1 MANFMNKMKPAP
13 IPKPAGMKKK
23 PIKPVVKKIEES
35 DVNAEEIKE
44 IVAEENCEIQVAE
57 IQEESI
63 EQQPEVIEEENII
76 ETSDEIDN
84 TPVKPQEEVK
94 EEDVTQEEVKETPKK
109 NKRKRKT
116 KKEKEEE
123 LAAKELKIVASTE
136 VSLEDN
142 AVSFTN
148 IDIDKAEEILSDVIV
163 PVPEYWESEK
173 SEIDGMLSSIIITEE
188 LDPTSI
194 KTLVSEMSKTYTT
207 VQKRLQEAKSN
218 YESLKDMID
227 AVKSLNA
234 TGSSADERKYNATKA
249 VMHYKKEDEE
259 EAVDLLAYLRF
270 NRERYEYYNSALK
283 TIDMN
288 RQLLITFSA
297 AFKLE
302 LGKAF

>member
-13 IPKPAGMKKK
+13 IPKPTGMKKK
-23 PIKPVVKKIEES
+23 PIKPVVKKIEEP
-35 DVNAEEIKE
+35 DVNTEEIEE
-44 IVAEENCEIQVAE
+44 IIAEENCEV
-57 IQEESI
+57 
-63 EQQPEVIEEENII
+63 
-76 ETSDEIDN
+76 
-84 TPVKPQEEVK
+84 EVK
-94 EEDVTQEEVKETPKK
+94 EIDEVQEEIAEQQTTESQEDETIEENPVEETTNEKEEVQEETVEEIEEKPKK
-109 NKRKRKT
+109 KTRKRKT

-123 LAAKELKIVASTE
+123 SAAKELKVIASTE
-136 VSLEDN
+136 VSLGNDT
-142 AVSFTN
+142 VSFTN
-148 IDIDKAEEILSDVIV
+148 INIDKAEEILSDVIV

-227 AVKSLNA
+227 AIKSLNA

-249 VMHYKKEDEE
+249 VIHYKKEDEE

>member
-13 IPKPAGMKKK
+13 IPKPTGMKKK

-35 DVNAEEIKE
+35 DVNTEEIEE
-44 IVAEENCEIQVAE
+44 IVAEENCEI
-57 IQEESI
+57 
-63 EQQPEVIEEENII
+63 EVK
-76 ETSDEIDN
+76 EIDE
-84 TPVKPQEEVK
+84 VQEEVAEQQAESQEDEAIEENPAEEITDEK
-94 EEDVTQEEVKETPKK
+94 EETQEEIEEKPKK
-109 NKRKRKT
+109 KTRKRKT

-123 LAAKELKIVASTE
+123 SAAKELKVIASTE
-136 VSLEDN
+136 VSLGN
-142 AVSFTN
+142 NTVSFTN

-227 AVKSLNA
+227 AIKSLNA